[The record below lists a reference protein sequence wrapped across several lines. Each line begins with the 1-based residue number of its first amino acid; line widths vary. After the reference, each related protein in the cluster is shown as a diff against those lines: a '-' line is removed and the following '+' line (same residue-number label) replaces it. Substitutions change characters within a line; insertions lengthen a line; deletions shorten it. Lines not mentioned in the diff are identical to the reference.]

1 VARATEIPEAGIA
14 EMEPAFEHEEAAIAR
29 AL

>member
-1 VARATEIPEAGIA
+1 MSATGIPEAGLD
-14 EMEPAFEHEEAAIAR
+14 EMEPAFEHEEAAEAR